1 MNQDNW
7 QLWVYDR
14 DLVSHRKTLFATDA
28 SAAEAIAAE
37 IVKKEY
43 PENAGWV
50 VEFMS
55 WRNPIPSSK

>member
-1 MNQDNW
+1 
-7 QLWVYDR
+7 VYDR